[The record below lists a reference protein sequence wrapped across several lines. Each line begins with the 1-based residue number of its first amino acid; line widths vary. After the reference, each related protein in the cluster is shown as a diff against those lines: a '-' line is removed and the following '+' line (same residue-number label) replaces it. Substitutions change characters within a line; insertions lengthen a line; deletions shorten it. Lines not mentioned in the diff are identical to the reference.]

1 MKNIGEEL
9 KSYFK
14 EKGITQEEI
23 AEKLG
28 VSQAYVG
35 ALFNNSKNF
44 GKKQAEKWN
53 KLFGIP
59 VNFLLTGEGSIYADS
74 VVQNNQNGDNINGH
88 SVTVNKTE
96 VDYIEIIKVQSNQ
109 LSKSQEQ
116 IDELLQL
123 NQEQFN
129 RLMSVIE
136 KLTEK

>member
-35 ALFNNSKNF
+35 ALFNNSKSF

-53 KLFGIP
+53 KIFGIP

-96 VDYIEIIKVQSNQ
+96 VDYIEIIKAQSNQ

-123 NQEQFN
+123 NQDQFN

-136 KLTEK
+136 KLTNK

>member
-23 AEKLG
+23 AKKLG
-28 VSQAYVG
+28 VSQAYVN

-53 KLFGIP
+53 KLFGIS
-59 VNFLLTGEGSIYADS
+59 VNFLLTGEGNICGNNIT
-74 VVQNNQNGDNINGH
+74 QHNQNGDNINGH
-88 SVTVNKTE
+88 SVTVNKNE
-96 VDYIEIIKVQSNQ
+96 IDYIEIIKAQSTQISN
-109 LSKSQEQ
+109 SQKQ

-123 NQEQFN
+123 NQDQFN
-129 RLMSVIE
+129 RLMGVIE
-136 KLTEK
+136 KLTK

>member
-1 MKNIGEEL
+1 MKKIGEEL

-28 VSQAYVG
+28 VSQSYVN
-35 ALFNNSKNF
+35 ALLNNKDKHF

-53 KLFGIP
+53 KLFGIS
-59 VNFLLTGEGSIYADS
+59 VNYLLTGEGNICGDNIT
-74 VVQNNQNGDNINGH
+74 QHNQNGDNINGH
-88 SVTVNKTE
+88 SVTVNKME
-96 VDYIEIIKVQSNQ
+96 VDYIEIIKAQSNQ

-116 IDELLQL
+116 IDELLQQ

-136 KLTEK
+136 KLTK